1 MATNNPND
9 PIKKMKSKPAANMG
23 APKRT
28 VQGVKPDYN
37 VVGTMDDY
45 FGKTK
50 VRYQTESG
58 AMREFKPSTSYQYYK
73 DTGKVL
79 AMSNGS
85 PVTFEGDKAKKF
97 MENFHNQAG
106 MQREKDYNAMMK
118 KMGPG
123 MANIASMLSGK
134 NKSGVIKPKQ
144 TINSG
149 GTMLPE
155 VEVTA
160 KKSTPKIIGGDEGG
174 ALTPIKR
181 TDDSKSKKSKVKVK
195 TKRSNLGKK
204 RYKKSFKKPR

>member
-1 MATNNPND
+1 MAINNPND
-9 PIKKMKSKPAANMG
+9 PPKKVKSKPAADMG
-23 APKRT
+23 AAKRT

-58 AMREFKPSTSYQYYK
+58 AMREFKPSTSYQHYK

-106 MQREKDYNAMMK
+106 AQREKDYKAFAK

-123 MANIASMLSGK
+123 MQNMANMLAGK
-134 NKSGVIKPKQ
+134 NKGGVIKPKQ
-144 TINSG
+144 TSNSG

-160 KKSTPKIIGGDEGG
+160 KKSTTNIVGGDEDG
-174 ALTPIKR
+174 ALKPVKR
-181 TDDSKSKKSKVKVK
+181 TDNSKNKTKNKVKVK
-195 TKRSNLGKK
+195 RSKSKR
-204 RYKKSFKKPR
+204 RYKGKYSIR